1 MAVTVAATM
10 SPCNNEY
17 RLAPGSFPGF
27 EGKPQFRVRD
37 RKASV
42 QMNDP
47 WPTLLANDR
56 YLRNPAVPTGIVRL
70 PAQAVAGISGD
81 WVLAL
86 EPPALRWGADCAPRN
101 QEG

>member
-1 MAVTVAATM
+1 VG
-10 SPCNNEY
+10 
-17 RLAPGSFPGF
+17 L
-27 EGKPQFRVRD
+27 EGKPQFQIRD

-42 QMNDP
+42 WVNDP
-47 WPTLLANDR
+47 LATLLASNR

-70 PAQAVAGISGD
+70 PAQAVAGMSGD

-86 EPPALRWGADCAPRN
+86 EPSALRWVADCAPRN